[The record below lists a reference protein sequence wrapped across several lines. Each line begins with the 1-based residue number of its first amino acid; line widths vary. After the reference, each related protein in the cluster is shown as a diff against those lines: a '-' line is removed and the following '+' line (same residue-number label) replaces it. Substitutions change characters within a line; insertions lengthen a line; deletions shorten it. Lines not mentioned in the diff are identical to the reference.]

1 MNEQEFESEIYTLTD
16 EDGNEI
22 EFEVLA
28 SAELDGTTYFA
39 MAPVESDKNK
49 DENND
54 VLEYVLLKIVT
65 DEDGEE
71 MFETVV
77 DDEEEEKVASYFDEL
92 FDSEVDYD
100 D

>member
-1 MNEQEFESEIYTLTD
+1 MNEQEYESELYTLTD

-28 SAELDGTTYFA
+28 SAELDGTTYYA
-39 MAPVESDKNK
+39 MAPADSD
-49 DENND
+49 DSDD
-54 VLEYVLLKIVT
+54 VLEYVLLKLVT
-65 DEDGEE
+65 DENGEE

-77 DDEEEEKVASYFDEL
+77 DDEEEEKVAGYFDEL

-100 D
+100 N

>member
-1 MNEQEFESEIYTLTD
+1 MNEQEFDTEFYTLTD

-28 SAELDGTTYFA
+28 TAEIDGVTYYA
-39 MAPVESDKNK
+39 MAPAESD
-49 DENND
+49 DDSD
-54 VLEYVLLKIVT
+54 VLEYVLLKVIT
-65 DEDGEE
+65 DESGED

-77 DDEEEEKVASYFDEL
+77 DADEEEKVAQYFDEL

-100 D
+100 A